1 MYIYPH
7 FSSSLFLNMLH
18 SSSIYIYIYI
28 YMHLFVSIHFSSSF
42 SLTRAYV
49 SPWILSWL
57 QSWFVASFNLSE
69 SSVIPSLATEIRAYL
84 FRHVE
89 HKERTSNFLMDW
101 TFQVILR
108 HCISCRKADT
118 LSFFCFCSLLPIV
131 SSFFC
136 TPIDLCSCFF
146 SLTLCFSCILVVS
159 RRAFHQDSLLFGS
172 ASSSSFLFIPLI
184 PLHSLPCSSFWSF
197 PSSLHWTQSFRTS
210 YRQYTN
216 TSR

>member
-18 SSSIYIYIYI
+18 SSSIYIYI

-49 SPWILSWL
+49 SPWVLSWL

-89 HKERTSNFLMDW
+89 HKERH
-101 TFQVILR
+101 IE
-108 HCISCRKADT
+108 
-118 LSFFCFCSLLPIV
+118 LSDGLNIPSYIAALYLLPESGHIV
-131 SSFFC
+131 FLLLLFPSTHCVFMFLHSYWS
-136 TPIDLCSCFF
+136 LCSCFF
-146 SLTLCFSCILVVS
+146 SLTHGFSCILVVCH
-159 RRAFHQDSLLFGS
+159 RAFHQDLLLFGS

-210 YRQYTN
+210 YRQHTN